1 MSAASSPAGRT
12 AMIRRRLAIPL
23 SALAVTTLVTAW
35 AEIFWGGVVR
45 VSKSGLGCADNWPL
59 CNGKAYPFW
68 EQPVLIEYIH
78 RLIAGLISGLVVA
91 LLVVIWRNRRANR
104 WLLGPILL

>member
-1 MSAASSPAGRT
+1 MSAASSPAGR
-12 AMIRRRLAIPL
+12 AALMRRLAIPL
-23 SALAVTTLVTAW
+23 PTLAVTTLIVAW

-68 EQPVLIEYIH
+68 EQP
-78 RLIAGLISGLVVA
+78 
-91 LLVVIWRNRRANR
+91 
-104 WLLGPILL
+104 GPPNQPGSPAPDLEPCPTP

>member
-45 VSKSGLGCADNWPL
+45 VTGSGLG
-59 CNGKAYPFW
+59 
-68 EQPVLIEYIH
+68 H
-78 RLIAGLISGLVVA
+78 RHSYHLASRWMTVP
-91 LLVVIWRNRRANR
+91 
-104 WLLGPILL
+104 WLLASSPVSKK